1 MQDEEPNSEAA
12 DRALPV
18 LDETV
23 ASIYREL
30 RLIAR
35 RRRSTER
42 SDLTLQ
48 TTTLVHEAWIRL
60 VGSSGDAMPKDNEH
74 LKAVI
79 SRIIRHV
86 LVDYGRRT
94 AASKRNSRQAAPGMI
109 ENTLIEPELNL
120 DLLDLDAALH
130 RLAGESPRLEK
141 IVECRF
147 FGGMSIA
154 QTAEALAVS
163 TRTVERDWLKAR
175 AYLLDYLGREASGR

>member
-1 MQDEEPNSEAA
+1 MQDEEPKSEAA

-23 ASIYREL
+23 ASIYQEL

-35 RRRSTER
+35 RRRSAER

-60 VGSSGDAMPKDNEH
+60 VGSSDEAMPSDNQH
-74 LKAVI
+74 LKAMI

-94 AASKRNSRQAAPGMI
+94 AAAKRNPEQAPPGMI
-109 ENTLIEPELNL
+109 EDTLIEPELNL

-147 FGGMSIA
+147 FGGMSIDRPPKRWP
-154 QTAEALAVS
+154 V
-163 TRTVERDWLKAR
+163 RP
-175 AYLLDYLGREASGR
+175 GRWNATG

>member
-1 MQDEEPNSEAA
+1 MQDEEPKSEAT
-12 DRALPV
+12 DRTLPV

-23 ASIYREL
+23 AAIYREL

-35 RRRSTER
+35 RRRAAER
-42 SDLTLQ
+42 NDLTLQ

-60 VGSSGDAMPKDNEH
+60 VGSSGDAMPSDNQH
-74 LKAVI
+74 LKATI

-94 AASKRNSRQAAPGMI
+94 AAAKRNPEQAPPGMI
-109 ENTLIEPELNL
+109 EDTLIEPELNL

-130 RLAGESPRLEK
+130 RLAGESPRLGK

-147 FGGMSIA
+147 FGGMSIE
-154 QTAEALAVS
+154 QTAEALACS

-175 AYLLDYLGREASGR
+175 AYLLNYLGREESGR